1 MILPRRMGLTLA
13 LTLSLTAAAVA
24 GCVARKAP
32 PAPVVTGQSG
42 APRAETMV
50 TPPPPVALASAPITT
65 IPAPAIAVSPLPA
78 TPLQPVETAE
88 LAPPPAASARPAA
101 SLPLPERHADAAAV
115 PSGSTK
121 RLPPHPDHVT
131 VQTGETLY
139 AISRRYGVP
148 VRALIEAN
156 GLAPPYALSAGRRL
170 AVPQVRVHVVQPGET
185 LYSVSRTY
193 GIDTTTLARSN
204 ALSPPYRVFVGQA
217 LVLPAPTQVAEGV
230 TAPPPEPKPQIA
242 ESRPPP
248 PPRIEPA
255 AGPASHRELAAL
267 PPPREVSANGR
278 FLWPVRGRLVSDY
291 GTDAGGTRNDGINI
305 AAPAGTTVLAAD
317 AGIVAYAG
325 NELRGYGNLVLI
337 KHANGWMTAYAH
349 NSVLLV
355 KRGQKVR
362 RGQPIARIGA
372 TGAVSRPQLH
382 FEVRHGAKALDPTDY
397 LPPGGTTSA
406 SGSSRAGLNRRG
418 RCPYRGARRDPGCT
432 ARQRDPSGRRG

>member
-13 LTLSLTAAAVA
+13 LTLSLAATATA

-32 PAPVVTGQSG
+32 PAPVFTGQS
-42 APRAETMV
+42 AASRAEPII
-50 TPPPPVALASAPITT
+50 TPPAPVALASAPVTM
-65 IPAPAIAVSPLPA
+65 IPAPAIALDPLPA

-88 LAPPPAASARPAA
+88 LSPPAPAAATPALRPA
-101 SLPLPERHADAAAV
+101 SLPPPEQHADAKAV

-121 RLPPHPDHVT
+121 RVPPHPDHVT

-170 AVPQVRVHVVQPGET
+170 AVPQVRLHVVQPGET
-185 LYSVSRTY
+185 LYSVSRAY

-204 ALSPPYRVFVGQA
+204 ALPAPYTVFVGQA
-217 LVLPAPTQVAEGV
+217 LVLPEPTQAAEGP
-230 TAPPPEPKPQIA
+230 TAPPPPEPKPQVVD
-242 ESRPPP
+242 SRPPP

-255 AGPASHRELAAL
+255 AGPASHGELAAL
-267 PPPREVSANGR
+267 PPPRVGSGNGR

-291 GTDAGGTRNDGINI
+291 GTGEGGTRNDGINI

-317 AGIVAYAG
+317 AGTVAYAG

-397 LPPGGTTSA
+397 LPPGGATSA
-406 SGSSRAGLNRRG
+406 NG
-418 RCPYRGARRDPGCT
+418 
-432 ARQRDPSGRRG
+432 

>member
-1 MILPRRMGLTLA
+1 MISPRRTGFTLA
-13 LTLSLTAAAVA
+13 LTLSLAAAAIA

-32 PAPVVTGQSG
+32 PAPVIAGQSS
-42 APRAETMV
+42 APRAGTAI
-50 TPPPPVALASAPITT
+50 TPPAAVAWASAPVTM
-65 IPAPAIAVSPLPA
+65 IPAPGTAVSPLPA

-88 LAPPPAASARPAA
+88 LAPPMPATPAPPPA
-101 SLPLPERHADAAAV
+101 SLPPRERHAEAAPV
-115 PSGSTK
+115 PSGST
-121 RLPPHPDHVT
+121 RPRPPHPDHVT
-131 VQTGETLY
+131 VQAGETLY

-170 AVPQVRVHVVQPGET
+170 AVPQVHVHVVQPGET
-185 LYSVSRTY
+185 LYSVSRAY
-193 GIDTTTLARSN
+193 GVDTTTLARSN
-204 ALSPPYRVFVGQA
+204 ALPPPYTVFVGQA
-217 LVLPAPTQVAEGV
+217 LVLPAPTEVAEGV
-230 TAPPPEPKPQIA
+230 TAPPRPEPKPQLA

-248 PPRIEPA
+248 PPRLEPA

-267 PPPREVSANGR
+267 PPPRVGSATGR

-349 NSVLLV
+349 NSMLLV

-397 LPPGGTTSA
+397 LPPTSA
-406 SGSSRAGLNRRG
+406 SG
-418 RCPYRGARRDPGCT
+418 
-432 ARQRDPSGRRG
+432 

>member
-1 MILPRRMGLTLA
+1 
-13 LTLSLTAAAVA
+13 
-24 GCVARKAP
+24 
-32 PAPVVTGQSG
+32 
-42 APRAETMV
+42 
-50 TPPPPVALASAPITT
+50 
-65 IPAPAIAVSPLPA
+65 
-78 TPLQPVETAE
+78 
-88 LAPPPAASARPAA
+88 
-101 SLPLPERHADAAAV
+101 
-115 PSGSTK
+115 
-121 RLPPHPDHVT
+121 
-131 VQTGETLY
+131 
-139 AISRRYGVP
+139 
-148 VRALIEAN
+148 
-156 GLAPPYALSAGRRL
+156 
-170 AVPQVRVHVVQPGET
+170 VPQVRVHVVQPGET
-185 LYSVSRTY
+185 LYSVSRAY
-193 GIDTTTLARSN
+193 GMDTTTLARSN
-204 ALSPPYRVFVGQA
+204 GLSAPYTVFLGQT
-217 LVLPAPTQVAEGV
+217 LVLPAATQVAEGA
-230 TAPPPEPKPQIA
+230 TAPPPSEPKPPVA
-242 ESRPPP
+242 DSRPPP

-267 PPPREVSANGR
+267 PPPRVGSANGR

-382 FEVRHGAKALDPTDY
+382 FEVRHGTKALDPTDY

-406 SGSSRAGLNRRG
+406 SGSSRPGLNRRG
-418 RCPYRGARRDPGCT
+418 RCAYRGARRDPGCI
-432 ARQRDPSGRRG
+432 AKQRGPSGRRG

>member
-13 LTLSLTAAAVA
+13 LTLPLAAAAIA

-32 PAPVVTGQSG
+32 PAPVVTGQSLP
-42 APRAETMV
+42 PRAEPIV
-50 TPPPPVALASAPITT
+50 TPSAPVALASAPITM
-65 IPAPAIAVSPLPA
+65 IPATGIAVSPLPA

-88 LAPPPAASARPAA
+88 LPPPAPTTAARPSA
-101 SLPLPERHADAAAV
+101 SRPPLEQHADAAP

-121 RLPPHPDHVT
+121 RVPPHPDHVT
-131 VQTGETLY
+131 VQAGETLY

-156 GLAPPYALSAGRRL
+156 GLTPPYALSAGRRL
-170 AVPQVRVHVVQPGET
+170 AVPQLRLHVVQPGET
-185 LYSVSRTY
+185 LYSVSRAY

-204 ALSPPYRVFVGQA
+204 ALPPPYTVFVGQT
-217 LVLPAPTQVAEGV
+217 LVLPAPTQAAEGM
-230 TAPPPEPKPQIA
+230 TPPPEPKPQLA
-242 ESRPPP
+242 DARPPS

-255 AGPASHRELAAL
+255 AGPASHDELAAV
-267 PPPREVSANGR
+267 PPPRPGKANGR

-291 GTDAGGTRNDGINI
+291 GTGASGTRNDGINI

-317 AGIVAYAG
+317 AGTVAYAG

-355 KRGQKVR
+355 KRGQKVK

-406 SGSSRAGLNRRG
+406 NG
-418 RCPYRGARRDPGCT
+418 
-432 ARQRDPSGRRG
+432 

>member
-13 LTLSLTAAAVA
+13 LTLSLAAAAIA

-32 PAPVVTGQSG
+32 PAPVITGQSS
-42 APRAETMV
+42 APRAGTV
-50 TPPPPVALASAPITT
+50 ITPPVAVASAPITI
-65 IPAPAIAVSPLPA
+65 IPSPGIAVSRLPA
-78 TPLQPVETAE
+78 APLQPVETAE
-88 LAPPPAASARPAA
+88 LAPAMAATPAPPSA
-101 SLPLPERHADAAAV
+101 SLPPPERHADAAPV
-115 PSGSTK
+115 PSGST
-121 RLPPHPDHVT
+121 RRVPPHPDHVT
-131 VQTGETLY
+131 VQAGETLY

-156 GLAPPYALSAGRRL
+156 GLAPPYALSVGRRL
-170 AVPQVRVHVVQPGET
+170 AVPQVRVHLVQAGET
-185 LYSVSRTY
+185 LYSVSRAY
-193 GIDTTTLARSN
+193 GIDTTTLARN
-204 ALSPPYRVFVGQA
+204 NDLSAPYTVFVGQA
-217 LVLPAPTQVAEGV
+217 LVLPTSTQVVEGV
-230 TAPPPEPKPQIA
+230 APPPGPKPQVA
-242 ESRPPP
+242 DARPPA

-267 PPPREVSANGR
+267 PPPRVGSASGR

-305 AAPAGTTVLAAD
+305 AAPAGTTVLAAA
-317 AGIVAYAG
+317 AGVVAYAG

-382 FEVRHGAKALDPTDY
+382 FEVRHGTKALDPTDY

-406 SGSSRAGLNRRG
+406 SGSSRAGLSRRG

-432 ARQRDPSGRRG
+432 ARRRGPSGRRE

>member
-1 MILPRRMGLTLA
+1 MILPRRTGLTLA
-13 LTLSLTAAAVA
+13 LTLSLAAAAVG
-24 GCVARKAP
+24 GCIARKAP
-32 PAPVVTGQSG
+32 PAPVITGQSG
-42 APRAETMV
+42 APRGEPMTA
-50 TPPPPVALASAPITT
+50 PPAPAAQASTPITM
-65 IPAPAIAVSPLPA
+65 IPAPGIAVSPLPA
-78 TPLQPVETAE
+78 APLQPVETAE
-88 LAPPPAASARPAA
+88 LAPPTPAIPPSA
-101 SLPLPERHADAAAV
+101 SLRPSERHAEAASV
-115 PSGSTK
+115 PSGPA
-121 RLPPHPDHVT
+121 RRVPPHPDHVT
-131 VQTGETLY
+131 VQAGETLY

-170 AVPQVRVHVVQPGET
+170 TLPQVRVHVVQPGET
-185 LYSVSRTY
+185 LYSVSRAY

-204 ALSPPYRVFVGQA
+204 ALRAPYTVFVGQA
-217 LVLPAPTQVAEGV
+217 LVLPAPTQAAEGV
-230 TAPPPEPKPQIA
+230 TVPPPGPKPQDA
-242 ESRPPP
+242 EFHPPP

-255 AGPASHRELAAL
+255 AGPALHRELAAL
-267 PPPREVSANGR
+267 PPPRVASANGR

-382 FEVRHGAKALDPTDY
+382 FEVRHGTKALDPTDY
-397 LPPGGTTSA
+397 LPPSGTTSA
-406 SGSSRAGLNRRG
+406 SGSSSAGLNRRS
-418 RCPYRGARRDPGCT
+418 RCLSRGVRRDPGCT
-432 ARQRDPSGRRG
+432 ARQRGPSGRRG